1 MAMAV
6 QITAEQITSA
16 DKYSCIYIF
25 EPNAG
30 YCLCIGPGYG
40 DFILCLWYFYLSFLA
55 SCSQELQC
63 RSFFFVYNLLPKL
76 RSILMCPGACRLKW
90 RRPEN
95 SNEVEGCRL
104 RDIYCFDKDAMQY
117 FLTMVSMACEK

>member
-1 MAMAV
+1 
-6 QITAEQITSA
+6 
-16 DKYSCIYIF
+16 
-25 EPNAG
+25 
-30 YCLCIGPGYG
+30 
-40 DFILCLWYFYLSFLA
+40 
-55 SCSQELQC
+55 
-63 RSFFFVYNLLPKL
+63 
-76 RSILMCPGACRLKW
+76 MCPGACRLKW